1 MILWAIK
8 LFANCVLI
16 SKPALWRND
25 SGIDQSNPQVHI
37 QMKVRGWKQSNNV
50 ELSLCSSIISERKAF
65 EILGCSSSFRVITLE
80 YKVLDE
86 NWMSS
91 YIYWTYKKCMR
102 LKKCIQS
109 ICLWVVKVR
118 LDTSILPYK
127 MHYQEMIC
135 LQFARK
141 YIFLIAKEKTSRT
154 YKRSSTSKEPHI
166 GHYSLL
172 IRVSRRKATL
182 VARCMVNAIT

>member
-1 MILWAIK
+1 MDKKSILK
-8 LFANCVLI
+8 HRLFRTL
-16 SKPALWRND
+16 D
-25 SGIDQSNPQVHI
+25 GIVGYIFIHTFTFKNI
-37 QMKVRGWKQSNNV
+37 
-50 ELSLCSSIISERKAF
+50 LSSSIPRNC
-65 EILGCSSSFRVITLE
+65 LTLFFF
-80 YKVLDE
+80 
-86 NWMSS
+86 
-91 YIYWTYKKCMR
+91 IFIQRIKCMR

-109 ICLWVVKVR
+109 ICLWVVNVR

-141 YIFLIAKEKTSRT
+141 YIFLIAKEKSRT

-172 IRVSRRKATL
+172 IRVSRRKPTL

>member
-1 MILWAIK
+1 M
-8 LFANCVLI
+8 NLI
-16 SKPALWRND
+16 RPNYNNYSC
-25 SGIDQSNPQVHI
+25 Q
-37 QMKVRGWKQSNNV
+37 GWTQLKT
-50 ELSLCSSIISERKAF
+50 LKKGLITF
-65 EILGCSSSFRVITLE
+65 ENLE
-80 YKVLDE
+80 YIFIFIFIQHIKGV
-86 NWMSS
+86 
-91 YIYWTYKKCMR
+91 R

-127 MHYQEMIC
+127 MHYQEIIC
-135 LQFARK
+135 LQFARI

-154 YKRSSTSKEPHI
+154 YQRTSTSKEPHI